1 MSKLA
6 VVYATRKEPFMFL
19 IVLFILAALAFPPCL
34 ITAITLRVK
43 DDERA
48 IRYTIASSL
57 SFAATVFLFGFAM
70 FYLF

>member
-1 MSKLA
+1 
-6 VVYATRKEPFMFL
+6 MFL

-34 ITAITLRVK
+34 ITAITLRIK

-57 SFAATVFLFGFAM
+57 FRRNSFSLWIRDVLFRLILTVRPFCG
-70 FYLF
+70 